1 MTESVYVHIDTTSN
15 AVLTK
20 GLTSQV
26 HNLEIG
32 RAHV

>member
-26 HNLEIG
+26 HNL
-32 RAHV
+32 V